1 MSLLFNIVEKLFV
14 QEGDKDR
21 FFTCPRKT
29 PYMLVDVT
37 VGEDE
42 SSTDEENK
50 ITDYWVYNPRSE
62 KIINITGK
70 KFPKVLSGGGLLLGG
85 SRGWAIFMSYPDYT
99 IHLSQVFNPWCTES
113 SPKTITLPPLTD
125 HLVPHVE
132 MNGNVSLLW
141 LGNGPVWYQDDD
153 YIVCFTIFGSKL
165 CYCMPNR
172 DSDWATI
179 DIPFSY
185 DIDSNVI
192 YSQKDQMFYLLATG
206 CAYMA
211 ALDLKNNKKKPKFMR
226 LQFENFPLIPQYEW
240 EILASCLQSGYIAE
254 SSSGERFIVQWYV
267 VTVKLSNRE
276 KLKESTKRFMVFR
289 IEDDGGQLY
298 QGTRIIANYTEN
310 IGDLCIF
317 IGENET
323 FCLEASKFP
332 GLRPNSIY
340 YVRYGF
346 GVYDIGKKSSRE
358 YDLNGFPCIQG
369 RTLFLSPL
377 H

>member
-1 MSLLFNIVEKLFV
+1 MSLLFKLVAKPFV
-14 QEGDKDR
+14 QEGDKER

-37 VGEDE
+37 VEEDE

-70 KFPKVLSGGGLLLGG
+70 KYPKVLSGGCLLLGG
-85 SRGWAIFMSYPDYT
+85 SRGWAIFMSNPDYT

-132 MNGNVSLLW
+132 MNGNVSLSTYFP
-141 LGNGPVWYQDDD
+141 NQDDD

-192 YSQKDQMFYLLATG
+192 YSQKDQMFYLLTTG

-267 VTVKLSNRE
+267 VTVKLPNRE